1 MSRAFQRGLLLVVP
15 IAILLKIAPAMLLP
29 ISAAAHETLKL
40 QSNSPAML
48 FSLAV

>member
-15 IAILLKIAPAMLLP
+15 VAFLLKVAPAMLLP
-29 ISAAAHETLKL
+29 ISTATPETLKL
-40 QSNSPAML
+40 RTNSPAML